1 MSSEEAAE
9 AAAEEMNLSVR
20 LADLEQKYVDL
31 ELDRQVWFAK
41 AKTGDE
47 RVVSLQ
53 EEKEAFQSLILNLKE
68 ELSVAKAELQ
78 MEKSSKL
85 EVEASAT
92 NVQERASRVEAEADD
107 LREEIR
113 YVSSLGLVVLIIYI
127 QRCLTNWCFQSLNR
141 NQ

>member
-31 ELDRQVWFAK
+31 DLDRQVWFAK
-41 AKTGDE
+41 AKAGDE

-53 EEKEAFQSLILNLKE
+53 EEKESFQSLILNLKE

-78 MEKSSKL
+78 KERSSKL
-85 EVEASAT
+85 EVEASAAT
-92 NVQERASRVEAEADD
+92 VQERASRVEAEADD

-113 YVSSLGLVVLIIYI
+113 YVSSLGFVTLINYTAMPHELVFPVA
-127 QRCLTNWCFQSLNR
+127 
-141 NQ
+141 

>member
-1 MSSEEAAE
+1 MSSEEVAE

-53 EEKEAFQSLILNLKE
+53 EDKEAFQSLILNLKE

-113 YVSSLGLVVLIIYI
+113 YVSSLGFVVLIIYI

>member
-78 MEKSSKL
+78 KERSSKL

-113 YVSSLGLVVLIIYI
+113 YVSSLGFVVLIIYI
-127 QRCLTNWCFQSLNR
+127 YTAMS
-141 NQ
+141 